1 MITQCSVDKN
11 VKLLVVST
19 VAYTNIW
26 RRKQL
31 LLKLSIKQAVN
42 LRCQWVAVSCSDTRG
57 IQSWRREINHYVRIL
72 DVLRLETINL
82 SHRIHA
88 NHTALRRDTWLIDR
102 LNSLALGTLG
112 DQNKIILLL
121 HLNVPNFWVFF
132 SQMRLAI
139 NKSASIRLNTK
150 KKQNFA
156 HKQRKSK
163 ISHRYHS
170 ARTFA
175 DTPVWK

>member
-57 IQSWRREINHYVRIL
+57 TL
-72 DVLRLETINL
+72 
-82 SHRIHA
+82 
-88 NHTALRRDTWLIDR
+88 TAE
-102 LNSLALGTLG
+102 GG
-112 DQNKIILLL
+112 K
-121 HLNVPNFWVFF
+121 
-132 SQMRLAI
+132 
-139 NKSASIRLNTK
+139 
-150 KKQNFA
+150 
-156 HKQRKSK
+156 
-163 ISHRYHS
+163 
-170 ARTFA
+170 
-175 DTPVWK
+175 